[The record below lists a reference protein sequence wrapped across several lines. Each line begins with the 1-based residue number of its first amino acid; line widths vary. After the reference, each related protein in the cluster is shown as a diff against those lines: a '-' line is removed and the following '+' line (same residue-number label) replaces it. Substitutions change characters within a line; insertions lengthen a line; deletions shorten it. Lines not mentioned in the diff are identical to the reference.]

1 MGKMVTKKA
10 GNVAW
15 KRLGKGG
22 DKKGREIWL
31 ESVMRKAMKKGWKS
45 GVKTSWES
53 CCQKRAGNMA
63 SSWGKV
69 VTKKAGKITIAY
81 DRFGFRFARVW
92 LRTDSSV
99 CELPRPK

>member
-1 MGKMVTKKA
+1 
-10 GNVAW
+10 
-15 KRLGKGG
+15 
-22 DKKGREIWL
+22 
-31 ESVMRKAMKKGWKS
+31 
-45 GVKTSWES
+45 
-53 CCQKRAGNMA
+53 MA